1 MGEPL
6 FIEST
11 YLFKPLFFQAKGNYD
26 NYDLEK
32 ERSNEEK
39 TPQLGAVQS
48 LHRFWTGIGGLC
60 CSWGS
65 ERALRAESREWWPEM
80 AAPSPNQVHN
90 STACCSTSSQTWE
103 FLGNSKQT

>member
-48 LHRFWTGIGGLC
+48 LHRF
-60 CSWGS
+60 
-65 ERALRAESREWWPEM
+65 
-80 AAPSPNQVHN
+80 
-90 STACCSTSSQTWE
+90 
-103 FLGNSKQT
+103 